1 MYNLLREGLVDR
13 ICDKESLIR
22 AHAAIALSKLVG
34 SEDPDE
40 VEPGERTILEVL
52 LDVVSYDHSP

>member
-1 MYNLLREGLVDR
+1 MYNLLRDGLVDR

-22 AHAAIALSKLVG
+22 AHAVIALSKLVG
-34 SEDPDE
+34 SEAPDE

-52 LDVVSYDHSP
+52 LDMVSYDHSP